1 MPVSKQQGHLG
12 ESHPVLWQDVRG
24 RGALG
29 LTMDKL
35 LSLLLLVVAQDDWVG
50 VEKYTVAGR

>member
-12 ESHPVLWQDVRG
+12 ESHPQLWQDVRG

-35 LSLLLLVVAQDDWVG
+35 LSLLLLVAQDDWVG
-50 VEKYTVAGR
+50 VEKYTVDGR

>member
-35 LSLLLLVVAQDDWVG
+35 LSLLLLVAQDDWVG
-50 VEKYTVAGR
+50 VEKYTVDGR

>member
-35 LSLLLLVVAQDDWVG
+35 LSLLLLLVTQDDWVG

>member
-29 LTMDKL
+29 LTMGKL
-35 LSLLLLVVAQDDWVG
+35 LSLLLLVAQDDWVG

>member
-29 LTMDKL
+29 LTMGKL
-35 LSLLLLVVAQDDWVG
+35 LSLLVLVAQDDWVG

>member
-35 LSLLLLVVAQDDWVG
+35 LSLLLLVAQ
-50 VEKYTVAGR
+50 GRR

>member
-12 ESHPVLWQDVRG
+12 ESHPVLWQDVKG

-35 LSLLLLVVAQDDWVG
+35 LSLLLLVAQDDWVG
-50 VEKYTVAGR
+50 VEKYTVDGR

>member
-24 RGALG
+24 GGALG

-35 LSLLLLVVAQDDWVG
+35 LSLLLLVAQDDWVG
-50 VEKYTVAGR
+50 VEKYTVDGR

>member
-12 ESHPVLWQDVRG
+12 ESHPVLWQDVKG
-24 RGALG
+24 RGALLG

-35 LSLLLLVVAQDDWVG
+35 LSLLLLVAQDDWVG
-50 VEKYTVAGR
+50 VEKYTVDGR